1 MQTRALRILLGAV
14 LLASLLATFLIAT
27 GAGWQVRTSL
37 LDLLPKGQGKI
48 RDILTLVEGR
58 TGRELILLVGHPD
71 AAASQSMADAVRQN
85 LSATGTLEAADDQAP
100 EGMQA
105 AWYTT
110 LVPRLPRMLPDS
122 LALAADRGDTALL
135 ARQVISALYLPYSI
149 VPPDRDPFQIA
160 SQRLSSLSRPGW
172 SLCGRRPCRIDGDT
186 TWTMVRLR
194 LSGGAFDADLQA
206 RLMPV
211 LATEQARLSQAG
223 GVLLAQGV
231 VLHATYGRESTQG
244 DMSRV
249 GIGSAVGILLLLWLA
264 FRSPMPFLAG
274 AGCVVV
280 GLGAGVVL
288 THAVFGGIHTMT
300 LAFGASITGL
310 CSDYALFLLVR
321 RAFEG
326 GQWKS
331 EVAVRTHFQPLL
343 LALLTTLLSF
353 VGLAA
358 SGFPGLQEI
367 AVFSLTGLTT
377 SWLCAVVL
385 LPLAF
390 RSASVRMPSTLAALS
405 RTGGVARLTR
415 LRTVIGVAALLST
428 AGLWKLQGDDDVR
441 RLQKPSDSLMAQDA
455 RVSKILQG
463 AGSGPLLLVEA
474 STPESLLVRLEA
486 LDSTLGVEKSSGRIT
501 DWISLSRTVPSLH
514 RQARDSLRTER
525 LLSEPL
531 RSVPLA
537 LGLEPS
543 ALDSFAALSR
553 RGVAPLPLRD
563 WLKSDASWGARD
575 LLVDTLPWRA
585 AVSVDGA
592 GESWTLAQVPPGTVQ
607 IQTARLYTDL
617 LQGQRSRSAWLV
629 AGMYLLVLLALWVSM
644 GFRRAIAVLVP
655 PVLAGAATLGLLGWC
670 GVPLHFFGL
679 MALTLVLGAGVD
691 YALFLEAKTSED
703 EAGYASVVLCGATA
717 FLSFGVL
724 WLASSPALSQFGLV
738 TTVGLF
744 WSMLLA
750 PWAPRLSRGNA
761 A

>member
-1 MQTRALRILLGAV
+1 MLARVLRILLGAV
-14 LLASLLATFLIAT
+14 LLAALLAATLIST
-27 GAGWQVRTSL
+27 GSGWAVRSSL

-58 TGRELILLVGHPD
+58 TGRELVLLVGHSD
-71 AAASQSMADAVRQN
+71 AALSQAQADTLRQN
-85 LSATGTLEAADDQAP
+85 LSATGTLEKMDDRAP
-100 EGMQA
+100 EAMQA
-105 AWYTT
+105 SWYTT
-110 LVPRLPRMLPDS
+110 LVSRLPRMLPDS

-135 ARQVISALYLPYSI
+135 SRQVVSALYLPYSI

-160 SQRLSSLSRPGW
+160 SQRLSSLSREGW

-186 TWTMVRLR
+186 TWTMVRVR
-194 LSGGAFDADLQA
+194 LAGGAFDAALQE
-206 RLMPV
+206 RLMPA
-211 LATEQARLSQAG
+211 LASEQVRISKAG

-249 GIGSAVGILLLLWLA
+249 GIGSAVGILLLLWFA

-274 AGCVVV
+274 VGCVVV
-280 GLGAGVVL
+280 GLGAGVVF
-288 THAVFGGIHTMT
+288 THLAFGGIHAMT

-326 GQWKS
+326 REWKA
-331 EVAVRTHFQPLL
+331 ELAVRTHFQPLL

-367 AVFSLTGLTT
+367 AVFSLTGLST
-377 SWLCAVVL
+377 SWLCAVVA
-385 LPLAF
+385 LPLLF
-390 RSASVRMPSTLAALS
+390 RKPSERMPSTLGSLS

-415 LRTVIGVAALLST
+415 LRVVLGLAGLFST

-441 RLQKPSDSLMAQDA
+441 RLQKPSDSLVAQDA
-455 RVSKILQG
+455 RVSKVLQG

-474 STPESLLVRLEA
+474 ATPESLLVRLEV
-486 LDSTLGVEKSSGRIT
+486 LDSLLGSEKAAGRIS

-525 LLSEPL
+525 LLSEPM
-531 RSVPLA
+531 RSVPLG
-537 LGLEPS
+537 LGLEPA

-553 RGVAPLPLRD
+553 RGVAPLELRD
-563 WLKSDASWGARD
+563 WIQSDASWGARD

-592 GESWTLAQVPPGTVQ
+592 GENWSLSSLPTGTLQ
-607 IQTARLYTDL
+607 IQTARLYTEL
-617 LQGQRSRSAWLV
+617 LQGQRTRSAWLV
-629 AGMYLLVLLALWVSM
+629 AGMYLIVLLGLWASM
-644 GFRRAIAVLVP
+644 GLRRAVAVLVP
-655 PVLAGAATLGLLGWC
+655 PVLAGAATLGLLGWF

-691 YALFLEAKTSED
+691 YALFLEAQASED
-703 EAGYASVVLCGATA
+703 AAGYASVVLCGATA

-724 WLASSPALSQFGLV
+724 WLASSPALSQFGMV
-738 TTVGLF
+738 TTVGLL
-744 WSMLLA
+744 WAMLLS
-750 PWAPRLSRGNA
+750 PWAPRLSRGSA
-761 A
+761 G